1 MWIIIRG
8 VRYNFNQIR
17 FYYAVGK
24 NVILVDVE
32 LERADEVNIICKT
45 PLEAN
50 QLVEKID
57 NQTGALDL

>member
-17 FYYAVGK
+17 FYYAVGSTVFLLSPEQDK
-24 NVILVDVE
+24 
-32 LERADEVNIICKT
+32 DEKININLKT

-50 QLVEKID
+50 ELVEQID
-57 NQTGALDL
+57 TRTGAQTL